1 MRGVSNFKASLTI
14 DDRQAVSSPDPS
26 GNTNGQLE
34 HDQDVKLSI
43 EVDGVNPENPPP
55 IHVDIQGKIEV
66 PGGEVIHNEDA
77 MDMNITRSG
86 GGIGVFD
93 VTVDANSEYPRKPEP
108 AEDAEMVRTLSY
120 VLTTNAIEEAQRV
133 VSGGPA
139 VDDSHGIMGQLIAEQ
154 VIGATESSLLES
166 LASRPAKTQSQD
178 ETSRGHEVSQMF
190 LRVFTPSSRE
200 VAPVGQFLNPEGRVM
215 FRASSEAHT
224 QPTET
229 SIYAK
234 IFIRPSSEVASGYT
248 TPHCTTVTT
257 RSMES
262 TGSKAGSSRAPS
274 PFDGEKHSMKL
285 LAVTAACG
293 GYDAVGG
300 YGNVFDGEQHAAK
313 LRAIIAHCEK
323 DDYEIDGGMDPTR
336 RASRA
341 LAAQVLRGAE
351 RKYRAS
357 MSPSWMNRSP
367 STFNRLFTPS
377 SHEKFRAY
385 SHGISE
391 ASTVTTASTAPA
403 KQPAPMETQFVRG
416 PPLQR
421 MTTSDSQATM
431 SSVEYKPSFDGEKH
445 AAMVEALT
453 AACPAHEGD
462 IDFVP
467 PGKRICK
474 CKGVTRL
481 VDIPRGAVPPE
492 EARRA
497 SRLLTAQVLQGAEQR
512 YRASMQ
518 PGRPGQLS
526 ISRLFTP
533 SSHEVFTGP
542 LQGAPKASTMSTG
555 SVTSARL
562 FTPARRDVSVVASQ
576 PHRLLKMDS
585 KSSVKVDAFEGAR
598 RESKII
604 AGTALRKAE
613 ERLSS
618 IAADIA
624 GGIPPGKRICV
635 CKGVTRL
642 VNIPGYGLPENDAA
656 RRRASRVLAEKVIQ
670 DAQEKILSA
679 RHRYTSGNSISLLFT
694 PASRD
699 VFGSVSAGGTQTRA
713 NSVVARLFTPSMKDI
728 AFLPARSETYSSRG
742 QQENHYFGSLSDPF
756 SSKHSEFSSL
766 AESTHQSTL
775 VDYQKPPT
783 GYSEPASGRRHK
795 HHRHRSHHKEKTRST
810 HRFSSTS
817 SREIIGH
824 CSASCCCSWSLGTGT
839 QGINQLYPNITLMES
854 LLMSS
859 NMLRT
864 YVESVKSGGT
874 TQDEVMQKK
883 AFEGLIS
890 LVEKIV
896 ADRTSS
902 TAEGQIDLKKCEAL
916 QKVLEDALY
925 SISRADSEARNEV
938 EVLECGHKESV
949 PVLKN

>member
-1 MRGVSNFKASLTI
+1 MSNFKASLTI
-14 DDRQAVSSPDPS
+14 DDRQAVSPPDPS
-26 GNTNGQLE
+26 GNIDGQLE
-34 HDQDVKLSI
+34 REEDVKLSI

-55 IHVDIQGKIEV
+55 IFVDIQGKIEV

-86 GGIGVFD
+86 GGLGVLD

-139 VDDSHGIMGQLIAEQ
+139 VDDSHERVGQLIAEQ

-178 ETSRGHEVSQMF
+178 ETFRGHEVSQMF
-190 LRVFTPSSRE
+190 LRVFTPSSHE
-200 VAPVGQFLNPEGRVM
+200 VAPGGQFLNPEGRVM
-215 FRASSEAHT
+215 IRASSEAHT

-234 IFIRPSSEVASGYT
+234 VFIRPSSEVASGFT

-257 RSMES
+257 RSMDS
-262 TGSKAGSSRAPS
+262 TGSKAGSSRTHS

-293 GYDAVGG
+293 ADDFGGG

-403 KQPAPMETQFVRG
+403 KQPAPMETEFVRG
-416 PPLQR
+416 PPLHR

-445 AAMVEALT
+445 AEMVKALT
-453 AACPAHEGD
+453 SACPADEGG
-462 IDFVP
+462 IDVVP

-497 SRLLTAQVLQGAEQR
+497 SRILTAQVLQGAEQR

-542 LQGAPKASTMSTG
+542 LQGVPKASTMYTG

-562 FTPARRDVSVVASQ
+562 FTPARRDVSIASQ
-576 PHRLLKMDS
+576 PHRMLKLDS
-585 KSSVKVDAFEGAR
+585 KSSFKFDANEGAR
-598 RESKII
+598 RESKVI

-642 VNIPGYGLPENDAA
+642 VDIPGYGLPQNDAA

-699 VFGSVSAGGTQTRA
+699 VFGSVSAGSTQARA
-713 NSVVARLFTPSMKDI
+713 NSVVARLFTPSMKDL
-728 AFLPARSETYSSRG
+728 AFAPTRSETYSSRG

-756 SSKHSEFSSL
+756 SSKQSEFSSL
-766 AESTHQSTL
+766 AESTRLSTL
-775 VDYQKPPT
+775 VDDKKPPI
-783 GYSEPASGRRHK
+783 GYSEPATGRRHK

-810 HRFSSTS
+810 QRFSSTS

-864 YVESVKSGGT
+864 YVESIKSGGT
-874 TQDEVMQKK
+874 AQDEERQKK
-883 AFEGLIS
+883 AFEGLIT

-896 ADRTSS
+896 ANRTSS
-902 TAEGQIDLKKCEAL
+902 SEGSEGQIDLKKCEAL

-925 SISRADSEARNEV
+925 SISRTDSETRNEI
-938 EVLECGHKESV
+938 EVLECGHRESV
-949 PVLKN
+949 PVPEN